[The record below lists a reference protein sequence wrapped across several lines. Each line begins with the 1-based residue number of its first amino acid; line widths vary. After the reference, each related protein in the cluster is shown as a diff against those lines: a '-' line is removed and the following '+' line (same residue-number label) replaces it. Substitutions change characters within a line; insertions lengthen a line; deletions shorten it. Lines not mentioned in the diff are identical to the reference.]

1 MSQVLPVSPQCHPW
15 VPVWGQ
21 LRLARCYIN
30 EQPAVRPSSAHAA
43 PVSSMAPHPSHTS
56 SYVRWQDETPPSF
69 KLSPLHAVRQG
80 THRPWMPTS
89 PQTPHPLPGAGPS
102 SVRGRPA
109 PGAGA
114 EMHAAT
120 TWWHQLKL
128 SEQELINTSC
138 SPWLGNCSAVF
149 SISVVRRVVVKHQV
163 MFYSCRVNGCGL
175 ESRSR
180 GWV

>member
-1 MSQVLPVSPQCHPW
+1 MGTATLGTLLYQ
-15 VPVWGQ
+15 
-21 LRLARCYIN
+21 RA
-30 EQPAVRPSSAHAA
+30 
-43 PVSSMAPHPSHTS
+43 VSSQAQQCSCNTH
-56 SYVRWQDETPPSF
+56 F
-69 KLSPLHAVRQG
+69 LH
-80 THRPWMPTS
+80 
-89 PQTPHPLPGAGPS
+89 GPS
-102 SVRGRPA
+102 SIPHQQLRSVAGRDTSILHTIPTPCSKAGDPSPPPLDAHIPTHGSSSARCGVRGQPA